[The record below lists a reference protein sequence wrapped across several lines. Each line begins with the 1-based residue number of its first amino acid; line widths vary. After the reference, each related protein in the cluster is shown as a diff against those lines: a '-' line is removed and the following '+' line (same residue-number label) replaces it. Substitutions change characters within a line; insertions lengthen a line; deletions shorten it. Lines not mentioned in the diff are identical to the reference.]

1 MEYSLQ
7 IVITQ
12 GIMIIILLLLIIYL
26 LHQKRAIKLQKRF
39 DAFTLKSVVDEEK
52 SIFDYIMNFLY
63 KVMKKVTNL
72 LSHSEV
78 LKKHSLRYDK
88 FIKYENKDK
97 V

>member
-39 DAFTLKSVVDEEK
+39 DAFTLKSVVDEDK
-52 SIFDYIMNFLY
+52 SIFD
-63 KVMKKVTNL
+63 
-72 LSHSEV
+72 
-78 LKKHSLRYDK
+78 
-88 FIKYENKDK
+88 
-97 V
+97 